1 MILRLAKEDK
11 QIEELKSQIA
21 DVSAKQ
27 TQISSDIN
35 RLEKRLDDLVSMLS
49 SHIKVIDEVH
59 ESLRNTLNKLRS
71 MFK

>member
-59 ESLRNTLNKLRS
+59 ESLRNPLNKLRN

>member
-59 ESLRNTLNKLRS
+59 ESLRNPLNKLRG

>member
-59 ESLRNTLNKLRS
+59 ESLRNQLNKLRS

>member
-11 QIEELKSQIA
+11 QIEEPKSQIA

-59 ESLRNTLNKLRS
+59 ESLRNPLNKLRS

>member
-59 ESLRNTLNKLRS
+59 ERLRNPLNKLRS